1 MTRRFTVALPVAAVV
16 AAGGIGLVGHAIA
29 TPSTS
34 TTAGTSDRSQIYA
47 AVAANPALRGWKAT
61 DWRLE
66 HVEVTAAG
74 WARATVHA
82 THGQTDDATAVLH
95 RARGRWTVSDLGTAQ
110 VGCGVVPTPV
120 LESLRLGDC

>member
-1 MTRRFTVALPVAAVV
+1 MTRRSTVVLPVVAVV

-29 TPSTS
+29 TPATS
-34 TTAGTSDRSQIYA
+34 TAAATSDRSQIYA
-47 AVAANPALRGWKAT
+47 AVAADPALRGWKAT

-66 HVEVTAAG
+66 QVEVTRSG

-95 RARGRWTVSDLGTAQ
+95 RTGGRWRVSDLGTAQ